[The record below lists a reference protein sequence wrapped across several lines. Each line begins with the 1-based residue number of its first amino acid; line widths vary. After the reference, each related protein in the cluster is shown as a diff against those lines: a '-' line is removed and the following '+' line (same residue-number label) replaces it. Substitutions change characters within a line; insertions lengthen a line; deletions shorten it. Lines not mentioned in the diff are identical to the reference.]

1 MSEAHTT
8 LQCMEVWG
16 GNQAIDNGVIMPGL
30 DAWVYA
36 RPYQQQ
42 AAGGDIHYVSSC
54 ATGRIIRL
62 LVADVSGHG
71 AEVAEVAVSLRTL
84 MRRFVN
90 YADQTRLVR
99 GLNEEFTRLSE
110 LNRFATAVVATF
122 WSPTDDLVISNAGHP
137 RPIWYDSRSRTWQKL
152 ENRKVSEGLAN
163 IPLGIAE
170 PTSYDE
176 LTVHLSPGDLV
187 LIYTDSLIEA
197 SGQDRRQMG
206 EAGLIQVL
214 QTLDP
219 GKPESLISSLLEA
232 IRAKTGADFGDDVTA
247 LLLRPNTTKPSA
259 GIAMAGLAGVRI
271 MKSAVRSLFR
281 RGVPAGLPQ
290 PSLRNLGGAFFRR
303 FNKS

>member
-1 MSEAHTT
+1 
-8 LQCMEVWG
+8 MEVWG

-36 RPYQQQ
+36 RPFQQQ

-71 AEVAEVAVSLRTL
+71 VEVAAVAVSLRTL

-90 YADQTRLVR
+90 YADQTKLVR

-110 LNRFATAVVATF
+110 LNRFATAIVATY

-137 RPIWYDSRSRTWQKL
+137 RPLWYQAKTKTWQIL

-170 PTSYDE
+170 PTNYDE
-176 LTVHLSPGDLV
+176 MSIHLNPGDLV
-187 LIYTDSLIEA
+187 LVYTDSLIEA
-197 SGQDRRQMG
+197 SGADRRQMG
-206 EAGLIQVL
+206 EAGLIEIA
-214 QTLDP
+214 QTIDAA
-219 GKPESLISSLLEA
+219 KPESFIASLLGA
-232 IRAKTGADFGDDVTA
+232 IRVKTGTDFGDDVTA
-247 LLLRPNTTKPSA
+247 LLLRPNAMKPRV
-259 GIAMAGLAGVRI
+259 GPGLAILASLRI
-271 MKSAVRSLFR
+271 LRSAVLSVFG
-281 RGVPAGLPQ
+281 RGNPAGLPE
-290 PSLRNLGGAFFRR
+290 LTARNIGGAMLKRLNR
-303 FNKS
+303 LGRG

>member
-1 MSEAHTT
+1 M
-8 LQCMEVWG
+8 QCMEVWG

-36 RPYQQQ
+36 RPYEQQ

-71 AEVAEVAVSLRTL
+71 TEVADVAVTLRTL

-90 YADQTRLVR
+90 YVDQTKLVR

-110 LNRFATAVVATF
+110 LNRFATAIVATY

-137 RPIWYDSRSRTWQKL
+137 RPLCYRAKGKAWQVL
-152 ENRKVSEGLAN
+152 ENRRVSEGLAN

-176 LTVHLSPGDLV
+176 MSVRLGAGDLV
-187 LIYTDSLIEA
+187 LMYTDSLIEA
-197 SGQDRRQMG
+197 KGADGKLMG
-206 EAGLIQVL
+206 EAGL
-214 QTLDP
+214 LDVVRSLDAS
-219 GKPESLISSLLEA
+219 KPETFIASLLDA
-232 IRAKTGADFGDDVTA
+232 IRAKSGQDFGDDVTA
-247 LLLRPNTTKPSA
+247 LLLRPNTMKPRPSPMLSLAAAWRIGRSA
-259 GIAMAGLAGVRI
+259 I
-271 MKSAVRSLFR
+271 KSLFTKAW
-281 RGVPAGLPQ
+281 PAGLPQ
-290 PSLRNLGGAFFRR
+290 ITLRNIGGAIFGRLNR
-303 FNKS
+303 S

>member
-1 MSEAHTT
+1 
-8 LQCMEVWG
+8 MEVWG

-36 RPYQQQ
+36 KPYQEQ

-71 AEVAEVAVSLRTL
+71 NEVAEVAVSLRTL

-110 LNRFATAVVATF
+110 LNRFATAIVATF
-122 WSPTDDLVISNAGHP
+122 WSPTDELVISNAGHP
-137 RPIWYDSRSRTWQKL
+137 RPLWYRAKTKSWQTL
-152 ENRKVSEGLAN
+152 ENRKISEGLAN

-176 LTVHLSPGDLV
+176 LSVRLSPGDLV
-187 LIYTDSLIEA
+187 LVYTDSLIEA
-197 SGQDRRQMG
+197 SGPDRRQMG
-206 EAGLIQVL
+206 EAGLIEVAK
-214 QTLDP
+214 TIDP
-219 GKPESLISSLLEA
+219 SKPEVFIASLLAA
-232 IRAKTGADFGDDVTA
+232 IRSRTGTDFGDDVTA
-247 LLLRPNTTKPSA
+247 LLLRPNATKPTA
-259 GIAMAGLAGVRI
+259 GPMLATLAGFRI
-271 MKSAVRSLFR
+271 MKSAVRSLFNR
-281 RGVPAGLPQ
+281 ANPAGLPQ
-290 PSLRNLGGAFFRR
+290 VTLKVLGGAFLKGLNRGK
-303 FNKS
+303 N